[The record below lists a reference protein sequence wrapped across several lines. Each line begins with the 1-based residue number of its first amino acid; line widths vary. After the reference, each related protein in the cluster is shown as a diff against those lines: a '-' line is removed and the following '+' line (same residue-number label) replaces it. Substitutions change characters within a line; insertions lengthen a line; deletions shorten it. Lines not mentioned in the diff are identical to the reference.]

1 MSTHSTFLTPDLNDY
16 LVQYFSAE
24 DDFLRQLN
32 VEAEA
37 AGIPPISIAPEQTA
51 FLQVLLRAAR
61 VQTIVE
67 VGSLA
72 GYSAIAMA
80 RALPPDGTLFACEV
94 NAKHCDFIRG
104 KVQQAGLSNVIRVVE
119 GPALETLPDL
129 ISEYAVDGLPFIDAV
144 FIDADKQNYRR
155 YLEILYPYVH
165 NCGLIIGDN
174 ALAWGHV
181 HEGRP
186 DFEPDNVSALRAFND
201 VMSSHP
207 GLQSTLVPLGDG
219 MVIGLKTA

>member
-16 LVQYFSAE
+16 LVRYFSAE

-32 VEAEA
+32 TEAEA
-37 AGIPPISIAPEQTA
+37 EGIPPISIAPEQTA
-51 FLQVLLRAAR
+51 FLQVLIKATNAR
-61 VQTIVE
+61 TIVE

-80 RALPPDGTLFACEV
+80 RALPPDGTLIACEV
-94 NAKHCDFIRG
+94 SPKHCDFIRR
-104 KVQQAGLSNVIRVVE
+104 KVHEAGLDGVIQVAE
-119 GPALETLPDL
+119 GPALHTLPDM
-129 ISEYAVDGLPFIDAV
+129 ISEQSPDGVPFIDVV

-155 YLEILYPYVH
+155 YLDMLYPYVRTG
-165 NCGLIIGDN
+165 GLIIGDN

>member
-1 MSTHSTFLTPDLNDY
+1 MSTHSTFLTPELNDY
-16 LVQYFSAE
+16 LVRYFSAE

-32 VEAEA
+32 TEAEA
-37 AGIPPISIAPEQTA
+37 EGIPPISIAPEQTA
-51 FLQVLLRAAR
+51 FLQVLLKASR
-61 VQTIVE
+61 VRTIVE

-80 RALPPDGTLFACEV
+80 RALPPEGRFFACEV
-94 NAKHCDFIRG
+94 NAKHCDFIRR
-104 KVQQAGLSNVIRVVE
+104 KVHQAELDNVITVVE
-119 GPALETLPDL
+119 GPALTTLPDL
-129 ISEYAVDGLPFIDAV
+129 IAEQAVDGLPFIDAV

-155 YLEILYPYVH
+155 YLDILFPYVRTG
-165 NCGLIIGDN
+165 GLIIGDN

>member
-1 MSTHSTFLTPDLNDY
+1 
-16 LVQYFSAE
+16 
-24 DDFLRQLN
+24 
-32 VEAEA
+32 
-37 AGIPPISIAPEQTA
+37 
-51 FLQVLLRAAR
+51 
-61 VQTIVE
+61 
-67 VGSLA
+67 
-72 GYSAIAMA
+72 
-80 RALPPDGTLFACEV
+80 
-94 NAKHCDFIRG
+94 
-104 KVQQAGLSNVIRVVE
+104 
-119 GPALETLPDL
+119 GPALHTLPDM
-129 ISEYAVDGLPFIDAV
+129 ISEQSPDGVPFIDVV

-155 YLEILYPYVH
+155 YLDMLYPYVRTG
-165 NCGLIIGDN
+165 GLIIGDN